1 MDSVDKINNLSK
13 SDFIAIFGNVFEK
26 TSWIAEKTYMLKPF
40 LNFETLQK
48 SFLSV
53 YDKCNDKQYLEIFN
67 SHPQLAIEKIR
78 DGNLT
83 EHSMEEQLDS
93 SLDICTT
100 EEVEEF
106 IKLNNVY
113 KKIFNFP
120 FIIAVAGLNRE
131 MILYYFKDRIKNNI
145 NEEFEEAKAEVKR
158 IGTIRLNKIL
168 VRLDIILNNK
178 NKSIFS

>member
-1 MDSVDKINNLSK
+1 M
-13 SDFIAIFGNVFEK
+13 
-26 TSWIAEKTYMLKPF
+26 
-40 LNFETLQK
+40 
-48 SFLSV
+48 
-53 YDKCNDKQYLEIFN
+53 
-67 SHPQLAIEKIR
+67 
-78 DGNLT
+78 
-83 EHSMEEQLDS
+83 
-93 SLDICTT
+93 
-100 EEVEEF
+100 F
-106 IKLNNVY
+106 IK
-113 KKIFNFP
+113 KKFNFP